1 MNTHKKLEEV
11 WPQME
16 DGIRKLKNILEGV
29 PGESQFDSDTYMR
42 LYTTV
47 YDLCTQQETYHTYL
61 RSRVLPSIQEKHD
74 VFMLREL
81 MNRWANH
88 EVMVRWLSRF
98 FYYLD
103 RYYVWTCM
111 LKESG
116 LACFR
121 DIVYETVK
129 VQVKDV
135 IISLINQE
143 REGEEI
149 DRTLVK
155 HVLDFFVNMDVSARG
170 GLGYYVNDF
179 EKAFLTDTA
188 DYYTR
193 KASSWIQEDSCPD
206 YMIKAEECL
215 KREKDSVNNYLHSST
230 EEKLLEKV
238 QEHLLLNN
246 AQQLFQ
252 KEHSGCHVLL
262 RDDKI
267 TDLDRMYRLF
277 ANIKNGLDPITAAFK
292 RHVTSEGTSILK
304 QADDAMATG
313 KKEDKAAAG
322 LQEQAFVRRLIEL
335 HDKYYAYV
343 TNCFKKDNLFY
354 KALKEAFE
362 DFCNKS
368 VGGSSAAELFS
379 TFSESILRKGGS
391 SEKLSDDA
399 IEETLDKIVTL
410 LAYIDDKDLFAEFCR
425 KKLARRL
432 LFDKNS
438 ADDEHER
445 SFLSKL
451 KHQCGGQFTSKMEG
465 MVTDLALARDLQT
478 GYDEY
483 VNNNNYTH
491 PGTEFNVTVLTTGY
505 WPTYKTLDLNLPT
518 EMRQCVQAFKDFYQ
532 SKTNNRKLTYL
543 FSLGSC
549 SGTGKFQNK
558 PVDLIVSTHQACVL
572 MLFNDSDKD
581 KLSYSE
587 IRAQLNLTDDDVVR
601 LLHSLS
607 CAKYKILTKEPN
619 TKTISKKDS
628 FSWNVEFT
636 DKMRRIK
643 IPLPPVDE
651 KKKVIEDVDKDRRF
665 AIDASIVRIM
675 KARKVLQYNEL
686 VTACVEQL
694 SRMFKPDFKVI
705 KRRIEDLIAR
715 EFLERDKDNTNT
727 FKYLA

>member
-47 YDLCTQQETYHTYL
+47 YDLCTQQGRHDDAIHGIYIETYHTYL
-61 RSRVLPSIQEKHD
+61 RSRVLPAIQEKHD

-81 MNRWANH
+81 MKRSNH
-88 EVMVRWLSRF
+88 EVM
-98 FYYLD
+98 
-103 RYYVWTCM
+103 
-111 LKESG
+111 
-116 LACFR
+116 
-121 DIVYETVK
+121 
-129 VQVKDV
+129 
-135 IISLINQE
+135 N
-143 REGEEI
+143 GEEI

-155 HVLDFFVNMDVSARG
+155 HVLEFFVNMDVSARG

-215 KREKDSVNNYLHSST
+215 KREKDSVNNFLHSST

-246 AQQLFQ
+246 AQQLLE

-267 TDLDRMYRLF
+267 TDLNRMYRLF
-277 ANIKNGLDPITAAFK
+277 VNIKNGLDPITAAFK

-322 LQEQAFVRRLIEL
+322 MQEQAFVRRLIEL

-362 DFCNKS
+362 VFCNKS
-368 VGGSSAAELFS
+368 VGGSSVAELFS

-438 ADDEHER
+438 ADDDHER

-451 KHQCGGQFTSKMEG
+451 KQQCGGQFTSKMEG

-483 VNNNNYTH
+483 VNNNDLTH
-491 PGTEFNVTVLTTGY
+491 PGTDFNVTVLTTGY

-518 EMRQCVQAFKDFYQ
+518 EMRQCVQAFKEFYQ
-532 SKTNNRKLTYL
+532 SKTNNKKLTYL
-543 FSLGSC
+543 FSPGSC
-549 SGTGKFQNK
+549 S
-558 PVDLIVSTHQACVL
+558 DLIVSTHQACVL
-572 MLFNDSDKD
+572 MLFNDSD

>member
-1 MNTHKKLEEV
+1 MNTHYKLEEV

-47 YDLCTQQETYHTYL
+47 YNLCTQQGRDDDVIHGRYIETYHTYL
-61 RSRVLPSIQEKHD
+61 RSRVLPAIQEKHD

-88 EVMVRWLSRF
+88 KVIWGGLD
-98 FYYLD
+98 YYL
-103 RYYVWTCM
+103 
-111 LKESG
+111 
-116 LACFR
+116 
-121 DIVYETVK
+121 
-129 VQVKDV
+129 
-135 IISLINQE
+135 
-143 REGEEI
+143 
-149 DRTLVK
+149 
-155 HVLDFFVNMDVSARG
+155 
-170 GLGYYVNDF
+170 NDF

-215 KREKDSVNNYLHSST
+215 KREKDSVTKYLHSIT
-230 EEKLLEKV
+230 EKKLLEKV

-246 AQQLFQ
+246 AQQLLE

-262 RDDKI
+262 RDDKT

-277 ANIKNGLDPITAAFK
+277 VNIKNGLNPITAAFK
-292 RHVTSEGTSILK
+292 LHVTSDGTSIVI

-343 TNCFKKDNLFY
+343 TNCFKKDDLFY

-362 DFCNKS
+362 EFCNKD
-368 VGGSSAAELFS
+368 VGGSSVAELFS
-379 TFSESILRKGGS
+379 TFSDGILRKGGS

-399 IEETLDKIVTL
+399 IEETLDRIVTL

-438 ADDEHER
+438 VDDAHER
-445 SFLSKL
+445 SFLTKL
-451 KHQCGGQFTSKMEG
+451 KQQCG
-465 MVTDLALARDLQT
+465 T
-478 GYDEY
+478 G
-483 VNNNNYTH
+483 
-491 PGTEFNVTVLTTGY
+491 EFQKN
-505 WPTYKTLDLNLPT
+505 
-518 EMRQCVQAFKDFYQ
+518 
-532 SKTNNRKLTYL
+532 
-543 FSLGSC
+543 
-549 SGTGKFQNK
+549 
-558 PVDLIVSTHQACVL
+558 PVDLIVSTHQACLL
-572 MLFNDSDKD
+572 MLFNDSD

-587 IRAQLNLTDDDVVR
+587 IRAGLNLTDDDVVR

-643 IPLPPVDE
+643 IPLPPSDE

-705 KRRIEDLIAR
+705 KKRIEDLIAR